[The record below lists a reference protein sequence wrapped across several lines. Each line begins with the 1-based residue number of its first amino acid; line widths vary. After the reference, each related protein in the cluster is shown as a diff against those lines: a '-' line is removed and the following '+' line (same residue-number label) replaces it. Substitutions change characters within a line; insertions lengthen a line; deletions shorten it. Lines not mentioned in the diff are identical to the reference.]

1 MKLINEIIDWLV
13 IIGAMLVMLV
23 GMGIFIAILIG
34 IPTTAIVWIIQ
45 TIQG

>member
-13 IIGAMLVMLV
+13 IIGAIIGMYV